1 MLKAVHSIH
10 DQRIIHGDLKPA
22 NFLFVRGSLKLIDF
36 GIAKA
41 IQNDNTTN
49 IYRENQIGTL
59 NYMSPEAICDSGTS
73 SLGQRMKCGRV
84 SIRCGSVVDFY
95 LFYKLT
101 YHLFLQPSDIW
112 SLGCILYQMV
122 YGKTP
127 FADLHMIPKLQ
138 AIVNPGHKISYP
150 PIVDEAAIDA
160 VRCCLR
166 REPLERS
173 PIIGKNGLLNEHRF
187 LISHRNGA

>member
-10 DQRIIHGDLKPA
+10 EQRIIHGDLKPA

-41 IQNDNTTN
+41 IQNDNTNN

-84 SIRCGSVVDFY
+84 SSFCWMNVISLVSVPSHIFSVHFSLPIFGPWVAY
-95 LFYKLT
+95 CTRWYMAKLPLPIYK
-101 YHLFLQPSDIW
+101 
-112 SLGCILYQMV
+112 
-122 YGKTP
+122 
-127 FADLHMIPKLQ
+127 
-138 AIVNPGHKISYP
+138 
-150 PIVDEAAIDA
+150 
-160 VRCCLR
+160 
-166 REPLERS
+166 
-173 PIIGKNGLLNEHRF
+173 
-187 LISHRNGA
+187 